1 VGNAKTAPPSDP
13 ARYVKHVEHQ
23 EFMDRVRPRWNA
35 RHPEPPAAKRLNL
48 QQPSER
54 RQLAELADDDLQAL
68 TVSNRPRSHWARK
81 LKREHGLTDHLKTIE
96 KHLGQR
102 NLPPRRTSLP

>member
-1 VGNAKTAPPSDP
+1 
-13 ARYVKHVEHQ
+13 
-23 EFMDRVRPRWNA
+23 
-35 RHPEPPAAKRLNL
+35 
-48 QQPSER
+48 
-54 RQLAELADDDLQAL
+54 L

-96 KHLGQR
+96 KHLRQR